1 MINIKKLIW
10 AGKTALWVKVLAA
23 ISDDLSS
30 SLKTCMVEKENW
42 FLQIIQW
49 LPHIHS
55 SKQTTLPC

>member
-42 FLQIIQW
+42 FLQIIQ
-49 LPHIHS
+49 
-55 SKQTTLPC
+55 